1 MIGAPSI
8 WVVRLLIRSDLSIE
22 LPRMLHLRLVVP
34 DYLKSQVLE
43 LLEESSDVINLWQIP
58 GAASKP
64 PGDLVS
70 FDVAKEDASPLI
82 QELRNMGLE
91 QYGTIA
97 VEDIDL
103 SISHAA
109 RLAEREAE
117 GQPGDAVVWE
127 EVAGRVADSAT
138 LSISYLVLIT
148 IAMMIAAIGLLTDSI
163 LMIIGAMV
171 VGPEFGPLA
180 GVSVAL
186 VEGRRQ
192 LAGRSL
198 TALAVGFPLGI
209 AAAALL
215 TLLLR
220 GVGVAPEIFLTAH
233 HQLTA
238 LVSNPSWYSTIV
250 AVLAG
255 VVGML
260 AVAGEKSGVLVGVL
274 VSVTTIPAAAYVA
287 VSATYGVWDA
297 TGRALVILVIN
308 LTAIIVSGVT
318 VLWILRQ
325 ARSRRL
331 ARRHRRETMSKGK
344 PEVGSD

>member
-1 MIGAPSI
+1 
-8 WVVRLLIRSDLSIE
+8 
-22 LPRMLHLRLVVP
+22 MLHLRLVVP
-34 DYLKSQVLE
+34 DYLTAQVLE
-43 LLEESSDVINLWQIP
+43 ILEESSDVINLWQIP

-70 FDVAKEDASPLI
+70 CDVAKEDASPLI
-82 QELRNMGLE
+82 QELRNLGLE
-91 QYGTIA
+91 QYGSIA
-97 VEDIDL
+97 VEDIDV

-109 RLAEREAE
+109 RVAERQAE
-117 GQPGDAVVWE
+117 GQPADAVVWE

-163 LMIIGAMV
+163 LMVIGAMV

-186 VEGRRQ
+186 VEGRPQ

-198 TALAVGFPLGI
+198 VALAVGFPLGI
-209 AAAALL
+209 TAAALM

-220 GVGVAPEIFLTAH
+220 ELGVAPDIFLTAD
-233 HQLTA
+233 HQLTE
-238 LVSNPSWYSTIV
+238 LVSDPSWYTTIV

-255 VVGML
+255 MVGML

-274 VSVTTIPAAAYVA
+274 VSVTTVPAAAYVA
-287 VSATYGVWDA
+287 VSATYGTWDA
-297 TGRALVILVIN
+297 TGRALIILVIN
-308 LTAIIVSGVT
+308 LTAIMVSGVA

-325 ARSRRL
+325 ARGRRL
-331 ARRHRRETMSKGK
+331 ERRHTHEGPQDHGPKS
-344 PEVGSD
+344 